1 MTCPTSASPWLQSIL
16 VVDDEP
22 GIRDLVAWVLA
33 DEGYRVTV
41 VQDVPAAIA
50 ALEGLQFHAILTD
63 LRMPGPPGLVLVEEI
78 ERRGLQTPV
87 ILMSGSLAEL
97 DGSDPR
103 VERLAGMV
111 AKPLRLPTLR
121 SLIPAVIGASQ

>member
-1 MTCPTSASPWLQSIL
+1 MTCPTAAHSRPQSIL
-16 VVDDEP
+16 VVDDERC
-22 GIRDLVAWVLA
+22 IRDLMARVLG

-50 ALEGLQFHAILTD
+50 VLDRIQFDAILTD
-63 LRMPGPPGLVLVEEI
+63 LRMPGPPGLLLVEEI

-87 ILMSGSLAEL
+87 MLMSGSLVEL

-111 AKPLRLPTLR
+111 GKPVRLPMLR
-121 SLIPAVIGASQ
+121 SLISAVVGASR